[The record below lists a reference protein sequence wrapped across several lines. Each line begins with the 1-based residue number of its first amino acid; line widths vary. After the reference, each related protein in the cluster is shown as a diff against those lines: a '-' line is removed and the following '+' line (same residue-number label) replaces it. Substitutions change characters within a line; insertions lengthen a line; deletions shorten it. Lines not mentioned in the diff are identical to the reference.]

1 MRDLTQQLA
10 DLMQL
15 LADDRLVLSTEA
27 KPL

>member
-1 MRDLTQQLA
+1 MRDLMQQLA

-15 LADDRLVLSTEA
+15 LADDRLALSIGT